1 MREGVAS
8 VRQIHALH
16 GFTVESVS
24 GESHTSVVSCGA
36 QPVQDVNQVGGMPQT
51 DPHGAAN
58 NSAGAAAVR
67 TLLRVGGGA
76 AGGVLSRGTTRLEN
90 DSYKAYIASAE
101 RAFQTAVESVHEAA
115 STS

>member
-1 MREGVAS
+1 M
-8 VRQIHALH
+8 
-16 GFTVESVS
+16 
-24 GESHTSVVSCGA
+24 VSCGA

-67 TLLRVGGGA
+67 TLLRVGGGT